1 MKYRYKPEDAVFVR
15 PDLKRGS
22 DYWMRSGLNE
32 NEQCLVAIGDM
43 LNFVGK
49 MVHIS
54 GYSRDGFYYI
64 KEDPGQWCW
73 TDEMFVGLAGDEC
86 YCESLL

>member
-1 MKYRYKPEDAVFVR
+1 MEYRYKPEDAVFVR

-22 DYWMRSGLNE
+22 DYWMRSGVNE

-43 LNFVGK
+43 LNFAGK

-54 GYSRDGFYYI
+54 GYSRSGSYYI
-64 KEDPGQWCW
+64 KEDSGRWRW
-73 TDEMFVGLAGDEC
+73 TDEMFVGLAGNEC

>member
-1 MKYRYKPEDAVFVR
+1 MEYRYKPEDAVFVR

-22 DYWMRSGLNE
+22 CYWMRSGVNE
-32 NEQCLVAIGDM
+32 NKHNLVAIGDR
-43 LNFVGK
+43 LNFAGK

-64 KEDPGQWCW
+64 KEDPGQWRW
-73 TDEMFVGLAGDEC
+73 TDEMFVGLAVNEC
-86 YCESLL
+86 CCESLL

>member
-1 MKYRYKPEDAVFVR
+1 MEYRYKPEDAVFVR
-15 PDLKRGS
+15 SDLKRGH
-22 DYWMRSGLNE
+22 DYLMRSGVNE
-32 NEQCLVAIGDM
+32 NKQCLVAIGDM
-43 LNFVGK
+43 LNFAGK

-73 TDEMFVGLAGDEC
+73 TDEMFVGLADDEC
-86 YCESLL
+86 HCESLL

>member
-1 MKYRYKPEDAVFVR
+1 MEYRYKPEDAVFVR
-15 PDLKRGS
+15 PDLKRCSCYG
-22 DYWMRSGLNE
+22 MRSGVNE
-32 NEQCLVAIGDM
+32 NGQCLAAVGSM

-64 KEDPGQWCW
+64 KEDSEQWRW
-73 TDEMFVGLAGDEC
+73 TDEMFIGLAGDEC